1 MSQLFKG
8 FAVLIMGWS
17 MITPAHA
24 GKWSNQFVEFELP
37 SDWACLL
44 EGTEWVCQNGIDA
57 AKKKEAIIILAAK
70 LQGNQDTLDQYLNYL
85 KTPKVYT
92 NSQGKQ
98 ITSQV
103 KTAQNRTIL
112 EQPWVDSLHVDS
124 EIAGFYTRYLATV
137 KEGLGILVTYSVN
150 KNKYTDYSPMFESMV
165 KTLKVFRREGGLNA
179 APATSNLF
187 GNAKVPTTISN
198 DTVFPVAGAND
209 EKPKTVKKKGFSL
222 EDLAS
227 DPVALGGIGAVVLI
241 ALFLFNKKRN
251 S

>member
-179 APATSNLF
+179 LRPRRTFSAMRRSPPPFRTTPFSRWPAR
-187 GNAKVPTTISN
+187 TTRSR
-198 DTVFPVAGAND
+198 
-209 EKPKTVKKKGFSL
+209 KQS
-222 EDLAS
+222 
-227 DPVALGGIGAVVLI
+227 
-241 ALFLFNKKRN
+241 KRRDFHLK
-251 S
+251 SWPPIPSPSGVSVQWS